1 MSVSVSVCV
10 CGGGGGGGGARGF
23 LDDVLLLLGSG
34 FTLFRTHHIVS
45 LEMGHMQQQGS
56 YRSLRE
62 SIATCRS
69 M

>member
-1 MSVSVSVCV
+1 MSVCV
-10 CGGGGGGGGARGF
+10 CGGGGGGGGGARGF
-23 LDDVLLLLGSG
+23 LDNVLLLGSV

-45 LEMGHMQQQGS
+45 LEMGHMQQHGS